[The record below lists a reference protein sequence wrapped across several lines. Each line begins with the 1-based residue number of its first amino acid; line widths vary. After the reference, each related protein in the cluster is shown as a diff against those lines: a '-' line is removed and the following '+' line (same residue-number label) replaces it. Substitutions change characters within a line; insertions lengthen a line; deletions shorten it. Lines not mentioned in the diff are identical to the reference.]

1 MDPVGKEASAKVT
14 DTLEDKKHIWP
25 FDYLMIIFMDTI
37 NVFKNSVEMLARPPC
52 LIHIVVQSNTHPNMT
67 IGYNY
72 LLIISTTVHPCPMH
86 TDK

>member
-1 MDPVGKEASAKVT
+1 MDPVGKEAM

-37 NVFKNSVEMLARPPC
+37 NVFKKSAEMLARPPC
-52 LIHIVVQSNTHPNMT
+52 LIHIVIQSNTHPDMT

-72 LLIISTTVHPCPMH
+72 LIN
-86 TDK
+86 

>member
-52 LIHIVVQSNTHPNMT
+52 LIN
-67 IGYNY
+67 
-72 LLIISTTVHPCPMH
+72 
-86 TDK
+86 